1 MTETHR
7 LLIAIVSIGLYMLW
21 VAVLFFKHRKQYNYA
36 VSGEET
42 LVVYASQ
49 TGTAEKIARAK
60 AAALSQQEQTSVV
73 SMASLK
79 LNTLS
84 SVSKVIFVVSTYGEG
99 EPPDAGRTFSK
110 ALKKASS
117 NQSDYLSHLSFEVVG
132 LGDKQYAAFCQF
144 AVTLFDNISALG
156 ARALSPLTT
165 LDSGK
170 GEHLSLLG
178 ALPQDEQHPTHA
190 FTLKNRVQLN
200 EISLA
205 SGETSDEPSDH
216 SESKPSNPASPGL
229 FGLSLNVDH
238 SNHTQELH
246 EQWEAGDV
254 LEVLIPQQ
262 GQSPIVSRSYTIASV
277 PQEHDVKL
285 VVRQLV
291 KDNGQLGLGSGLLTR
306 SLPVSQ
312 PVQAYIRKNTS
323 AIITNTQCP
332 LLLIAAGSGIAG
344 VRAQLAKRA
353 LLENAGP
360 VWIFFGERHP
370 MQDDVLDKTL
380 SPFQNSDCIFKKS
393 VIFSRQKG
401 GGYVQQRLVE
411 QRDEVKSFLGDT
423 GQVYVCGHFEGMG
436 QGVDMALQSILEAQA
451 YNALADEGRYHRD
464 LY

>member
-1 MTETHR
+1 
-7 LLIAIVSIGLYMLW
+7 
-21 VAVLFFKHRKQYNYA
+21 
-36 VSGEET
+36 
-42 LVVYASQ
+42 
-49 TGTAEKIARAK
+49 
-60 AAALSQQEQTSVV
+60 
-73 SMASLK
+73 
-79 LNTLS
+79 
-84 SVSKVIFVVSTYGEG
+84 
-99 EPPDAGRTFSK
+99 
-110 ALKKASS
+110 
-117 NQSDYLSHLSFEVVG
+117 
-132 LGDKQYAAFCQF
+132 
-144 AVTLFDNISALG
+144 
-156 ARALSPLTT
+156 
-165 LDSGK
+165 
-170 GEHLSLLG
+170 LLG
-178 ALPQDEQHPTHA
+178 SLSQDEQHPTHA

-205 SGETSDEPSDH
+205 SGEASKEPSDH
-216 SESKPSNPASPGL
+216 SEGKPSNPASPGL

>member
-7 LLIAIVSIGLYMLW
+7 LLIALLSIGLYLLW
-21 VAVLFFKHRKQYNYA
+21 VAVLFFKHKKQTSYA
-36 VSGEET
+36 VTGEET

-205 SGETSDEPSDH
+205 SGETSNQPSNH
-216 SESKPSNPASPGL
+216 SESKASTSPGL

-238 SNHTQELH
+238 SNHTQELY

-262 GQSPIVSRSYTIASV
+262 AGEPTVSRSYTIASV

-291 KDNGQLGLGSGLLTR
+291 KDNGQLGIGSGLLTR
-306 SLPVSQ
+306 SLPLSQ
-312 PVQAYIRKNTS
+312 SVQAYIRKNTS
-323 AIITNTQCP
+323 AIIADTMCP

-360 VWIFFGERHP
+360 VWIFFGERNP
-370 MQDDVLDKTL
+370 AQDDVLDKTL

-393 VIFSRQKG
+393 VIFSRQEN

-436 QGVDMALQSILEAQA
+436 QGVDKALRSILEEQA
-451 YNALADEGRYHRD
+451 YNVLADEGRYHRD

>member
-7 LLIAIVSIGLYMLW
+7 LLIALLSIGLYLLW
-21 VAVLFFKHRKQYNYA
+21 VAVLFFKHRKKNNYA

-60 AAALSQQEQTSVV
+60 AAALSQHEQTSVV

-178 ALPQDEQHPTHA
+178 ALPQGEQHPTHA

-205 SGETSDEPSDH
+205 SGETSNQPSNH
-216 SESKPSNPASPGL
+216 SESKASTSPGL

-238 SNHTQELH
+238 SNHTQELY

-254 LEVLIPQQ
+254 LEVLIP
-262 GQSPIVSRSYTIASV
+262 
-277 PQEHDVKL
+277 
-285 VVRQLV
+285 
-291 KDNGQLGLGSGLLTR
+291 
-306 SLPVSQ
+306 
-312 PVQAYIRKNTS
+312 
-323 AIITNTQCP
+323 
-332 LLLIAAGSGIAG
+332 
-344 VRAQLAKRA
+344 
-353 LLENAGP
+353 
-360 VWIFFGERHP
+360 
-370 MQDDVLDKTL
+370 
-380 SPFQNSDCIFKKS
+380 
-393 VIFSRQKG
+393 
-401 GGYVQQRLVE
+401 
-411 QRDEVKSFLGDT
+411 
-423 GQVYVCGHFEGMG
+423 
-436 QGVDMALQSILEAQA
+436 
-451 YNALADEGRYHRD
+451 
-464 LY
+464 

>member
-7 LLIAIVSIGLYMLW
+7 LLIALLSIGLYLLW
-21 VAVLFFKHRKQYNYA
+21 VAVLFFKHKKQTSYA
-36 VSGEET
+36 VTGEET

-200 EISLA
+200 EVKSA
-205 SGETSDEPSDH
+205 SGEVSNQPSNH
-216 SESKPSNPASPGL
+216 SESKASTSPGL

-262 GQSPIVSRSYTIASV
+262 AGEPIVSRSYTIASV

-291 KDNGQLGLGSGLLTR
+291 KDNGQLGIGSGLLTR
-306 SLPVSQ
+306 SLPLSQ
-312 PVQAYIRKNTS
+312 SVQAYIRKNTS
-323 AIITNTQCP
+323 AIIADTMCP

-360 VWIFFGERHP
+360 VWIFFGERNP
-370 MQDDVLDKTL
+370 AQDDVLDKTL

-393 VIFSRQKG
+393 VIFSRQEN

-411 QRDEVKSFLGDT
+411 QRDEIKSFLGDT

-436 QGVDMALQSILEAQA
+436 QGVDKALRSILEEQA

>member
-1 MTETHR
+1 MTETYR
-7 LLIAIVSIGLYMLW
+7 LLIALLSIGLYLLW
-21 VAVLFFKHRKQYNYA
+21 VAVLFFKHKKQTSYA
-36 VSGEET
+36 VTGEET

-49 TGTAEKIARAK
+49 TGTAEKVARAK
-60 AAALSQQEQTSVV
+60 AAALSQQEQTSVM

-79 LNTLS
+79 LNTLTDI
-84 SVSKVIFVVSTYGEG
+84 SKVIFVVSTYGEG
-99 EPPDAGRTFSK
+99 EPPDAGRTFSN
-110 ALKKASS
+110 ALKKASL
-117 NQSDYLSHLSFEVVG
+117 NQSDDLSHLSFEVVG

-178 ALPQDEQHPTHA
+178 SLPQDEQHPTHA

-200 EISLA
+200 EVKSA
-205 SGETSDEPSDH
+205 SGEVSDNSENH
-216 SESKPSNPASPGL
+216 SESQSKTSPGL

-262 GQSPIVSRSYTIASV
+262 GQLPIVSRSYTIASV

-370 MQDDVLDKTL
+370 TQDDVLDKTL
-380 SPFQNSDCIFKKS
+380 SPFQNSECIYKKS
-393 VIFSRQKG
+393 VIFSRHEN
-401 GGYVQQRLVE
+401 GGYVQQRLIE
-411 QRDEVKSFLGDT
+411 QQEEVKSFLSDT

-436 QGVDMALQSILEAQA
+436 QGVDKALQRILGAVDYQA
-451 YNALADEGRYHRD
+451 LREQSRYHRD

>member
-7 LLIAIVSIGLYMLW
+7 LLIALLSIGLYLLW
-21 VAVLFFKHRKQYNYA
+21 VAVLFFKHKKQNNYA

-200 EISLA
+200 EVKSA
-205 SGETSDEPSDH
+205 SGEVSNQPSNH
-216 SESKPSNPASPGL
+216 SESKASTSPGL

-238 SNHTQELH
+238 SNQTQELH

-262 GQSPIVSRSYTIASV
+262 AGEPIVSRSYTIASV

-285 VVRQLV
+285 VVRQLA
-291 KDNGQLGLGSGLLTR
+291 KDNGQLGIGSGLLTR
-306 SLPVSQ
+306 SLPLSQ
-312 PVQAYIRKNTS
+312 SVQAYIRKNTS
-323 AIITNTQCP
+323 AIIADTMCP

-360 VWIFFGERHP
+360 VWIFFGERNP
-370 MQDDVLDKTL
+370 AQDDVLDKTL

-393 VIFSRQKG
+393 VIFSRQEN

-436 QGVDMALQSILEAQA
+436 QGVDKALRSILEEQA

>member
-7 LLIAIVSIGLYMLW
+7 LLIALLSIGLYLLW
-21 VAVLFFKHRKQYNYA
+21 VAVLFFKHKKQTSYA
-36 VSGEET
+36 VTGEET

-200 EISLA
+200 EVKSA
-205 SGETSDEPSDH
+205 SGEVSNEPSNH
-216 SESKPSNPASPGL
+216 SESKASTSPGL
-229 FGLSLNVDH
+229 FGLSLYVDH
-238 SNHTQELH
+238 SNQTQELH

-262 GQSPIVSRSYTIASV
+262 AGEPIVSRSYTIASV

-312 PVQAYIRKNTS
+312 SVQAYIRKNTS
-323 AIITNTQCP
+323 AIIADTMCP

-360 VWIFFGERHP
+360 VWIFFGERNP
-370 MQDDVLDKTL
+370 AQDDVLDKTL

-393 VIFSRQKG
+393 VIFSRQEN

-436 QGVDMALQSILEAQA
+436 QGVDKALRSILEEQA

>member
-7 LLIAIVSIGLYMLW
+7 LLIALLSIGLYLLW
-21 VAVLFFKHRKQYNYA
+21 VAVLFFKHKKQTSYA
-36 VSGEET
+36 VTGEET

-73 SMASLK
+73 SMATLK

-205 SGETSDEPSDH
+205 SGETSNQPSNH
-216 SESKPSNPASPGL
+216 SESKASTSPGL

-238 SNHTQELH
+238 SNHTQELY

-262 GQSPIVSRSYTIASV
+262 AGEPTVSRSYTIASV

-291 KDNGQLGLGSGLLTR
+291 KDNGQLGIGSGLLTR
-306 SLPVSQ
+306 SLPLSQ
-312 PVQAYIRKNTS
+312 SVQAYIRKNTS
-323 AIITNTQCP
+323 AIIADTMCP

-360 VWIFFGERHP
+360 VWIFFGERNP
-370 MQDDVLDKTL
+370 AQDDVLDKTL

-393 VIFSRQKG
+393 VIFSRQEN

-436 QGVDMALQSILEAQA
+436 QGVDKALRSILEEQA
-451 YNALADEGRYHRD
+451 YNVLADEGRYHRD

>member
-1 MTETHR
+1 MTETYR
-7 LLIAIVSIGLYMLW
+7 LLIAIVSICLYLLW
-21 VAVLFFKHRKQYNYA
+21 VAVLFFKHKKQTNHA
-36 VSGEET
+36 VTGDET

-49 TGTAEKIARAK
+49 SGTAEKIARAK

-73 SMASLK
+73 SMAPLK
-79 LNTLS
+79 LNTLN
-84 SVSKVIFVVSTYGEG
+84 SVSKAIFVVSTYGEG
-99 EPPDAGRTFSK
+99 EPPDAGRAFSK

-117 NQSDYLSHLSFEVVG
+117 NQSDCLSHLSFEVVG
-132 LGDKQYAAFCQF
+132 LGDKQYTAFCQF
-144 AVTLFDNISALG
+144 AITLFDNISALG
-156 ARALSPLTT
+156 GRALSPLTT

-170 GEHLSLLG
+170 GEHLSLLSS
-178 ALPQDEQHPTHA
+178 LPQDAQHPTLA
-190 FTLKNRVQLN
+190 FTLKTRVQLN
-200 EISLA
+200 EVNPALDKS
-205 SGETSDEPSDH
+205 SH
-216 SESKPSNPASPGL
+216 QPSNIASPGL
-229 FGLSLNVDH
+229 YGLSLNV
-238 SNHTQELH
+238 SNSTNKQELH

-254 LEVLIPQQ
+254 LEVLLPHCPQQ
-262 GQSPIVSRSYTIASV
+262 AESPVVSRSYTIASV

-291 KDNGQLGLGSGLLTR
+291 KDNGQLGQGSGLLTHTLPLSQ
-306 SLPVSQ
+306 SLQ
-312 PVQAYIRKNTS
+312 CFIRKNTS
-323 AIITNTQCP
+323 AVIADTQCP

-370 MQDDVLDKTL
+370 TQDDVLDKTL
-380 SPFQNSDCIFKKS
+380 SPFQKSDCIFKRS
-393 VIFSRQKG
+393 VIFSRQEG

-436 QGVDMALQSILEAQA
+436 QGVDRALQSVLEEQA
-451 YNALADEGRYHRD
+451 YNALVGEGRYHRD

>member
-1 MTETHR
+1 
-7 LLIAIVSIGLYMLW
+7 
-21 VAVLFFKHRKQYNYA
+21 
-36 VSGEET
+36 
-42 LVVYASQ
+42 
-49 TGTAEKIARAK
+49 
-60 AAALSQQEQTSVV
+60 
-73 SMASLK
+73 
-79 LNTLS
+79 
-84 SVSKVIFVVSTYGEG
+84 
-99 EPPDAGRTFSK
+99 
-110 ALKKASS
+110 
-117 NQSDYLSHLSFEVVG
+117 
-132 LGDKQYAAFCQF
+132 
-144 AVTLFDNISALG
+144 
-156 ARALSPLTT
+156 
-165 LDSGK
+165 
-170 GEHLSLLG
+170 
-178 ALPQDEQHPTHA
+178 
-190 FTLKNRVQLN
+190 
-200 EISLA
+200 
-205 SGETSDEPSDH
+205 
-216 SESKPSNPASPGL
+216 
-229 FGLSLNVDH
+229 LNVDH
-238 SNHTQELH
+238 SNQTQELH

-262 GQSPIVSRSYTIASV
+262 AGEPTVSRSYTIASV

>member
-7 LLIAIVSIGLYMLW
+7 LLIALLSIGLYLLW
-21 VAVLFFKHRKQYNYA
+21 VAVLFFKHKKQTSYA
-36 VSGEET
+36 VTGEET

-99 EPPDAGRTFSK
+99 EPPDAGRIFSK
-110 ALKKASS
+110 ALKKTSS

-200 EISLA
+200 EVKSA
-205 SGETSDEPSDH
+205 SGEVSNQ
-216 SESKPSNPASPGL
+216 PSNHSVSKASTSPGL

-238 SNHTQELH
+238 SNQTQELH

-262 GQSPIVSRSYTIASV
+262 AGEPIISRSYTIASV

-291 KDNGQLGLGSGLLTR
+291 KDNGQLGLGSGLLTH

-360 VWIFFGERHP
+360 VWIFFGERNP
-370 MQDDVLDKTL
+370 AQDDVLDKTL

-393 VIFSRQKG
+393 VIFSRQEN

-411 QRDEVKSFLGDT
+411 QRDEIKSFLGDT

-436 QGVDMALQSILEAQA
+436 QGVDKALRSILEEQA

>member
-1 MTETHR
+1 
-7 LLIAIVSIGLYMLW
+7 
-21 VAVLFFKHRKQYNYA
+21 
-36 VSGEET
+36 
-42 LVVYASQ
+42 
-49 TGTAEKIARAK
+49 
-60 AAALSQQEQTSVV
+60 
-73 SMASLK
+73 MASLK

-99 EPPDAGRTFSK
+99 EPPDAGRAFSK

-178 ALPQDEQHPTHA
+178 SLPQDEHPTHA

-200 EISLA
+200 ELSLA
-205 SGETSDEPSDH
+205 SGETSNEPSNH
-216 SESKPSNPASPGL
+216 SESKSSNPASPGL

-238 SNHTQELH
+238 SNQTQELH

-262 GQSPIVSRSYTIASV
+262 GPSLIVSRSYTIASV

-332 LLLIAAGSGIAG
+332 LLLIAAG
-344 VRAQLAKRA
+344 
-353 LLENAGP
+353 
-360 VWIFFGERHP
+360 
-370 MQDDVLDKTL
+370 
-380 SPFQNSDCIFKKS
+380 
-393 VIFSRQKG
+393 
-401 GGYVQQRLVE
+401 
-411 QRDEVKSFLGDT
+411 
-423 GQVYVCGHFEGMG
+423 
-436 QGVDMALQSILEAQA
+436 
-451 YNALADEGRYHRD
+451 
-464 LY
+464 

>member
-21 VAVLFFKHRKQYNYA
+21 VAVLFFKYRKQNNYA

-178 ALPQDEQHPTHA
+178 SLPQDEQHPTHA

-200 EISLA
+200 EVKSA
-205 SGETSDEPSDH
+205 SGEVSNHPSNH
-216 SESKPSNPASPGL
+216 SESKASTSPGL

-238 SNHTQELH
+238 SNQTQELH

-262 GQSPIVSRSYTIASV
+262 AGEPIVSRSYTIASV

-291 KDNGQLGLGSGLLTR
+291 KDNGQLGIGSGLLTR
-306 SLPVSQ
+306 SLPLFQS
-312 PVQAYIRKNTS
+312 VQAYIRKNTS
-323 AIITNTQCP
+323 AIIADTMCP

-360 VWIFFGERHP
+360 VWIFFGERNP
-370 MQDDVLDKTL
+370 AQDDVLDKTL

-393 VIFSRQKG
+393 VIFSRQEN

-411 QRDEVKSFLGDT
+411 QGDEIKSFLGDT

-436 QGVDMALQSILEAQA
+436 QGVDKALRSILEEQA
-451 YNALADEGRYHRD
+451 YNVLADEGRYHRD

>member
-7 LLIAIVSIGLYMLW
+7 LLIALLSIGLYLLW
-21 VAVLFFKHRKQYNYA
+21 VAVLFFKHKKQTSYA
-36 VSGEET
+36 VTGEET

-205 SGETSDEPSDH
+205 SGETSNQPSNH

-238 SNHTQELH
+238 SNQTQELH

-254 LEVLIPQQ
+254 LEVLIPQPA
-262 GQSPIVSRSYTIASV
+262 GEPTVSRSYTIASV

-291 KDNGQLGLGSGLLTR
+291 KDNGQLGIGSGLLTR
-306 SLPVSQ
+306 FLPLSQ
-312 PVQAYIRKNTS
+312 SVQAYIRKNTS
-323 AIITNTQCP
+323 AIIADTMCP
-332 LLLIAAGSGIAG
+332 LLLIAAGSGIA
-344 VRAQLAKRA
+344 A
-353 LLENAGP
+353 
-360 VWIFFGERHP
+360 
-370 MQDDVLDKTL
+370 
-380 SPFQNSDCIFKKS
+380 
-393 VIFSRQKG
+393 
-401 GGYVQQRLVE
+401 
-411 QRDEVKSFLGDT
+411 
-423 GQVYVCGHFEGMG
+423 
-436 QGVDMALQSILEAQA
+436 
-451 YNALADEGRYHRD
+451 
-464 LY
+464 

>member
-7 LLIAIVSIGLYMLW
+7 LLIALLSIGLYLLW
-21 VAVLFFKHRKQYNYA
+21 VAVLFFKHKKQNNYA

-73 SMASLK
+73 SMAYLK
-79 LNTLS
+79 LNMLS

-200 EISLA
+200 EVKSA
-205 SGETSDEPSDH
+205 SGEVSNQPSNH
-216 SESKPSNPASPGL
+216 SESEASTSPGL

-262 GQSPIVSRSYTIASV
+262 AGEPIVSRSYTIASV

-291 KDNGQLGLGSGLLTR
+291 KDNGQLGIGSGLLTR
-306 SLPVSQ
+306 SLPLSQ
-312 PVQAYIRKNTS
+312 SVQAYIRKNTS
-323 AIITNTQCP
+323 AIIADTMCP

-360 VWIFFGERHP
+360 VWIFFGERNP
-370 MQDDVLDKTL
+370 AQDDVLDKTL

-393 VIFSRQKG
+393 VIFSRQEN

-436 QGVDMALQSILEAQA
+436 QGVDKALRSILEEQA

>member
-7 LLIAIVSIGLYMLW
+7 LPIALLSIGLYLLW
-21 VAVLFFKHRKQYNYA
+21 VAVLFFKHKKQTSYA
-36 VSGEET
+36 VTGEET

-165 LDSGK
+165 VDSGK

-200 EISLA
+200 EVKSA
-205 SGETSDEPSDH
+205 SGEVSNQPSNH
-216 SESKPSNPASPGL
+216 SESEASTSPGL

-262 GQSPIVSRSYTIASV
+262 AGEPIVSRSYTIASV

-291 KDNGQLGLGSGLLTR
+291 KDNGQLGIGSGLLTR
-306 SLPVSQ
+306 SLPLSQ
-312 PVQAYIRKNTS
+312 SVQAYIRKNTS
-323 AIITNTQCP
+323 AIIADTMCP

-360 VWIFFGERHP
+360 VWIFFGERNP
-370 MQDDVLDKTL
+370 AQDDVLDKTL
-380 SPFQNSDCIFKKS
+380 SPFQNSDCILKKS
-393 VIFSRQKG
+393 VIFSRQEN

-436 QGVDMALQSILEAQA
+436 QGVDKALRSILEEQA

>member
-7 LLIAIVSIGLYMLW
+7 LLIALLSIGLYLLW
-21 VAVLFFKHRKQYNYA
+21 VAVLFFKHKKQNNYA

-73 SMASLK
+73 SMAYLK
-79 LNTLS
+79 LNMLS

-200 EISLA
+200 EVKSA
-205 SGETSDEPSDH
+205 SGEVSNQPSNH
-216 SESKPSNPASPGL
+216 SESEASTSPGL

-262 GQSPIVSRSYTIASV
+262 AGEPIVSRSYTIASV

-291 KDNGQLGLGSGLLTR
+291 KDNGQLGIGSGLLTR
-306 SLPVSQ
+306 SLPLSQ
-312 PVQAYIRKNTS
+312 SVQAYIRKNTS
-323 AIITNTQCP
+323 AIIADTMCP

-353 LLENAGP
+353 LLENAGT

-370 MQDDVLDKTL
+370 AQDDVLDKTL

-393 VIFSRQKG
+393 VIFSRQEN

-436 QGVDMALQSILEAQA
+436 QGVDKALRSILEEQA

>member
-7 LLIAIVSIGLYMLW
+7 LLIALLSIGLYLLW
-21 VAVLFFKHRKQYNYA
+21 VAVLFFKHKKQTSYA
-36 VSGEET
+36 VTGEET

-165 LDSGK
+165 VDSGK

-200 EISLA
+200 EVKSA
-205 SGETSDEPSDH
+205 SGEVSNQPSNH
-216 SESKPSNPASPGL
+216 SESEASTSPGL

-262 GQSPIVSRSYTIASV
+262 AGEPIVSRSYTIASV

-291 KDNGQLGLGSGLLTR
+291 KDNGQLGIGSGLLTR
-306 SLPVSQ
+306 SLPLSQ
-312 PVQAYIRKNTS
+312 SVQAYIRKNTS
-323 AIITNTQCP
+323 AIIADTMCP

-360 VWIFFGERHP
+360 VWIFFGERNP
-370 MQDDVLDKTL
+370 AQDDVLDKTL
-380 SPFQNSDCIFKKS
+380 SPFQNSDCILKKS
-393 VIFSRQKG
+393 VIFSRQEN

-436 QGVDMALQSILEAQA
+436 QGVDKALRSILEEQA

>member
-7 LLIAIVSIGLYMLW
+7 LLIALLSIGLYLLW
-21 VAVLFFKHRKQYNYA
+21 VAVLFFKHKNQTSYA
-36 VSGEET
+36 VTGEET
-42 LVVYASQ
+42 LIVYASQ
-49 TGTAEKIARAK
+49 TGTAEKVARAK
-60 AAALSQQEQTSVV
+60 ATALSQQEQTSVV

-79 LNTLS
+79 LNTLTDI
-84 SVSKVIFVVSTYGEG
+84 SKVIFVVSTYGEG
-99 EPPDAGRTFSK
+99 EPPDAGRSFSN
-110 ALKKASS
+110 ALKKASL
-117 NQSDYLSHLSFEVVG
+117 NQTDYLSHLSFEVVG
-132 LGDKQYAAFCQF
+132 LGDKKYAAFCQF

-170 GEHLSLLG
+170 GEHLSLLSS
-178 ALPQDEQHPTHA
+178 LPQDEQHPTHA

-205 SGETSDEPSDH
+205 SGETSNEPSNH

-262 GQSPIVSRSYTIASV
+262 GQLPIVSRSYTIASV

-306 SLPVSQ
+306 YFPVSQ
-312 PVQAYIRKNTS
+312 SVQAYIRKNTS
-323 AIITNTQCP
+323 AIIHNTQCP
-332 LLLIAAGSGIAG
+332 LILIAAGSGIAG

-370 MQDDVLDKTL
+370 TQDDVLDKTL
-380 SPFQNSDCIFKKS
+380 SPFQNSDCIYKKS
-393 VIFSRQKG
+393 VIFSRHEN
-401 GGYVQQRLVE
+401 GGYVQQRLIE
-411 QRDEVKSFLGDT
+411 QQEEVKSFLSDT

-436 QGVDMALQSILEAQA
+436 QGVDKALQRILGAVDYQA
-451 YNALADEGRYHRD
+451 LQEQSRYHRD

>member
-7 LLIAIVSIGLYMLW
+7 LLIALLSIGLYLLW
-21 VAVLFFKHRKQYNYA
+21 VAVLFFKHKKQTSYA
-36 VSGEET
+36 VTGEET

-200 EISLA
+200 EVKSA
-205 SGETSDEPSDH
+205 SGEVSNQPSNH
-216 SESKPSNPASPGL
+216 SESEASTSPGL

-262 GQSPIVSRSYTIASV
+262 AGEPIVSRSYTIASV

-291 KDNGQLGLGSGLLTR
+291 KDNGQLGIGSGLLTR
-306 SLPVSQ
+306 SLPLSQ
-312 PVQAYIRKNTS
+312 SVQAYIRKNTS
-323 AIITNTQCP
+323 AIIADTMCP

-360 VWIFFGERHP
+360 VWIFFGERNP
-370 MQDDVLDKTL
+370 AQDDVLDKTL

-393 VIFSRQKG
+393 VIFSRQEN

-436 QGVDMALQSILEAQA
+436 QGVDKALRSILEEQA
-451 YNALADEGRYHRD
+451 YNVLADEGRYHRD

>member
-7 LLIAIVSIGLYMLW
+7 LLIALLSIGLYLLW
-21 VAVLFFKHRKQYNYA
+21 VAVLFFKHKKQTSYA
-36 VSGEET
+36 VTGEET

-200 EISLA
+200 EVRSA
-205 SGETSDEPSDH
+205 TGEVSNQPSNH
-216 SESKPSNPASPGL
+216 SESEASTSPGL

-238 SNHTQELH
+238 SNQTQELH

-262 GQSPIVSRSYTIASV
+262 AGEPIVSRSYTIASV

-285 VVRQLV
+285 VVRQLA
-291 KDNGQLGLGSGLLTR
+291 KDNGQLGIGSGLLTR
-306 SLPVSQ
+306 SLPLSQ
-312 PVQAYIRKNTS
+312 SVQAYIRKNTS
-323 AIITNTQCP
+323 AIIADTMCP

-360 VWIFFGERHP
+360 VWIFFGERNP
-370 MQDDVLDKTL
+370 AQDDVLDKTL

-393 VIFSRQKG
+393 VIFSRQEN

-436 QGVDMALQSILEAQA
+436 QGVDKALRSILEEQA
-451 YNALADEGRYHRD
+451 YNVLADEGRYHRD

>member
-7 LLIAIVSIGLYMLW
+7 LLIAIASIGLYMLW
-21 VAVLFFKHRKQYNYA
+21 VAVLFFKHKKQPSNA
-36 VSGEET
+36 VTGEET

-49 TGTAEKIARAK
+49 TGTAEKVARAK
-60 AAALSQQEQTSVV
+60 AAALSEQEQTLVV

-84 SVSKVIFVVSTYGEG
+84 AVSKVIFVVSTYGEG

-156 ARALSPLTT
+156 ARALSPLMT
-165 LDSGK
+165 LDAGK
-170 GEHLSLLG
+170 GEHLALLDSLPED
-178 ALPQDEQHPTHA
+178 AQHPTHA
-190 FTLKNRVQLN
+190 FTLKTRVQLN
-200 EISLA
+200 EVTLA
-205 SGETSDEPSDH
+205 SGEPLDEFDNQVENQSFN
-216 SESKPSNPASPGL
+216 SASPGL
-229 FGLSLNVDH
+229 FGLSLSVDNT
-238 SNHTQELH
+238 NHTQELH

-262 GQSPIVSRSYTIASV
+262 AESSIISRSYTIASV
-277 PQEHDVKL
+277 PQEHDIKL

-291 KDNGQLGLGSGLLTR
+291 KDNGQFGIGSGLLTHTLPLSQ
-306 SLPVSQ
+306 SLQ
-312 PVQAYIRKNTS
+312 GYIRKNSS
-323 AIITNTQCP
+323 AIITDTQCP

-370 MQDDVLDKTL
+370 SHDNVLDKTL
-380 SPFQNSDCIFKKS
+380 SPFQHGDCIFQKS
-393 VIFSRQKG
+393 VIFSRQEG
-401 GGYVQQRLVE
+401 GGYVQQRLIE
-411 QRDEVKSFLGDT
+411 QQDEVKSFLGDT
-423 GQVYVCGHFEGMG
+423 GQVYVCGQFEGMG
-436 QGVDMALQSILEAQA
+436 QGVDTALQSILKEQA